1 MMANLNN
8 SNLELFNGINI
19 NISNVLNNFKI
30 GMINIINLHNNNN
43 INTSLSKI
51 KKEINI
57 IKFQNEE
64 KKATKYTKNYK

>member
-1 MMANLNN
+1 
-8 SNLELFNGINI
+8 
-19 NISNVLNNFKI
+19 
-30 GMINIINLHNNNN
+30 MINIINLHNNN

-51 KKEINI
+51 KKEINM